1 MSYYLFVGSAAA
13 SVALWLYGIT
23 EIRSLRERISKLEN
37 KETTNFLNGE
47 KERSGV
53 RLLWEGLSKENKDLQ
68 EKVVLLQKQMDSI
81 PKRRVIKPGE
91 KPPYRG
97 LRARFRPSKCEEKDY
112 TQYDSSA
119 RPYQTSS
126 PPTAPTGTSS
136 TSVPLTGPS
145 WYIADR

>member
-1 MSYYLFVGSAAA
+1 MCKLD
-13 SVALWLYGIT
+13 
-23 EIRSLRERISKLEN
+23 ISKLEN

-47 KERSGV
+47 EERSGV

-68 EKVVLLQKQMDSI
+68 EKVVLLQQQMDSI

-91 KPPYRG
+91 LPPYLSPRHV
-97 LRARFRPSKCEEKDY
+97 RARMRGARPRRSKCEEKDY
-112 TQYDSSA
+112 TQYDPSA

-126 PPTAPTGTSS
+126 PSTATTGTSS
-136 TSVPLTGPS
+136 TPLTGPS